1 MGLQGGTTTGLHI
14 HQGSATAT
22 GSVLVDPVLA
32 AGASSI
38 AFTEP
43 VSGMETLTSS
53 EVAIFNAGALN
64 VNLHSST
71 LLSGEIRGQLTDTGR
86 ALVENIPSGGV
97 VSGRNFDNMSTAPPP
112 EGVPDDNCSCII
124 GIFETDNTHDWELVW
139 TGATT
144 SSMVATALKVATV
157 SVNSSESGTIVVTIK
172 DENSA
177 TTTITVTHPTTLG
190 DENAVEQ
197 PLLLIPGKRYPF
209 TVAYT
214 GNAHHYKLGSK
225 DKYLAI
231 GQEDISCLEGV
242 EQDWTINVESGEV
255 VKLTFT
261 TDSSS
266 NGVNQTG
273 PVQDNHQKRQQR
285 HCDLHGRD
293 DHDLNGHCD
302 NSDRW
307 RQRCGRNVDSGTGR
321 SRRPYTHDERLR
333 QRPVLL
339 HRAVS

>member
-22 GSVLVDPVLA
+22 GSVLVDLVLA

-38 AFTEP
+38 EFTEP

-64 VNLHSST
+64 VNLHSSA
-71 LLSGEIRGQLTDTGR
+71 LLSGEIGGQLTDTGR

-177 TTTITVTHPTTLG
+177 TTTITVTHPATLG

-197 PLLLIPGKRYPF
+197 PLLLIPVKRYPL

-214 GNAHHYKLGSK
+214 GTAHQYKLGSK

-242 EQDWTINVESGEV
+242 EQDWKINVESGEV

-321 SRRPYTHDERLR
+321 SRRP
-333 QRPVLL
+333 
-339 HRAVS
+339 

>member
-1 MGLQGGTTTGLHI
+1 L
-14 HQGSATAT
+14 
-22 GSVLVDPVLA
+22 
-32 AGASSI
+32 
-38 AFTEP
+38 
-43 VSGMETLTSS
+43 

-64 VNLHSST
+64 VNLHSSA
-71 LLSGEIRGQLTDTGR
+71 LLPGEIGGQLTDTGR

-97 VSGRNFDNMSTAPPP
+97 VNGRNFDNKSTAPPP

-124 GIFETDNTHDWELVW
+124 GIFETDNTHDWELMW

-144 SSMVATALKVATV
+144 SSMVSTALKVATL

-190 DENAVEQ
+190 DENTVEQ
-197 PLLLIPGKRYPF
+197 PLLLIPGKRYPL

-214 GNAHHYKLGSK
+214 GTAHQYKLGSK

-231 GQEDISCLEGV
+231 GQEDISCLESV
-242 EQDWTINVESGEV
+242 EQDWNINVESGEV

-266 NGVNQTG
+266 NGGNQTG
-273 PVQDNHQKRQQR
+273 QFKITIRNASSGIVTYLGATTTILMDTAITVTVGASAAAEMWTVEL
-285 HCDLHGRD
+285 DVLD
-293 DHDLNGHCD
+293 GHIRMMKGSG
-302 NSDRW
+302 SDRFFYIEPCPEQVEEPD
-307 RQRCGRNVDSGTGR
+307 RDPPTPVPGVGTWGLVVMTR
-321 SRRPYTHDERLR
+321 LLRAAFVCTVRRRIRRVT
-333 QRPVLL
+333 QN
-339 HRAVS
+339 